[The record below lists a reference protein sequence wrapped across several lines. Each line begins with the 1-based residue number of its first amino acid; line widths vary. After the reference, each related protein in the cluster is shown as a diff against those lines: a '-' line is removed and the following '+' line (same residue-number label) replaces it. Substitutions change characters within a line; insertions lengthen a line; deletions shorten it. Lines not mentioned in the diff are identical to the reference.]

1 VRRYFRNSFPRKI
14 ETRKIILSP
23 RIFNKR
29 KSTIMTLI
37 DQIRDLIAEGETQR
51 SLDELYK
58 YVKESNADVID
69 NLVML
74 RSRMQNLQR
83 AVSNGT
89 MDDQD
94 AALERAKI
102 NEAILKLLPQLTP
115 EYLAEA
121 SKKREPVRHAAAATS
136 SSAPAASGPNMKM
149 IYMIGG
155 GVLALVLLIVALSG
169 GGDSEE
175 EQYVATETESV
186 ATTSWTPPEGTLL
199 YKVMD
204 QNAGYAVWKSVY
216 SENNG
221 QSIFRMDDATN
232 WQEIKNG
239 QVVGTFTMVANSDNF
254 VTLHDPAQK
263 VFVRLSETHAEF
275 HSEDDPSW
283 YTLYE
288 SGEWITPPD
297 AQ

>member
-1 VRRYFRNSFPRKI
+1 
-14 ETRKIILSP
+14 
-23 RIFNKR
+23 
-29 KSTIMTLI
+29 MTLI
-37 DQIRDLIAEGETQR
+37 DQIRELIAEGETQR

-83 AVSNGT
+83 SVSNGT

-94 AALERAKI
+94 AAIERAKI

-121 SKKREPVRHAAAATS
+121 SKRMEPARPASSPQTAAQGTS
-136 SSAPAASGPNMKM
+136 APNMKM

-155 GVLALVLLIVALSG
+155 GLLVLLLLIFAIRG
-169 GGDSEE
+169 CGGDDSSQASSEQTME
-175 EQYVATETESV
+175 VEDESASEQIWE
-186 ATTSWTPPEGTLL
+186 PPQGTLL
-199 YKVMD
+199 YDVMA
-204 QNAGYAVWKSVY
+204 NHAGYAVWKSVY
-216 SENNG
+216 SEENG
-221 QSIFRMDDATN
+221 QSIFRMDDAIN

-239 QVVGTFTMVANSDNF
+239 QVVGTFTMVANSDNY
-254 VTLHDPAQK
+254 VTIHDPSRK
-263 VFVRLSETHAEF
+263 MFVRIGETNVEF

-283 YTLYE
+283 YVLYE

-297 AQ
+297 APQ

>member
-1 VRRYFRNSFPRKI
+1 
-14 ETRKIILSP
+14 
-23 RIFNKR
+23 
-29 KSTIMTLI
+29 MTLI

-69 NLVML
+69 HLVML
-74 RSRMQNLQR
+74 RSRMQNLER
-83 AVSNGT
+83 AVSSGT
-89 MDDQD
+89 MDDQT

-121 SKKREPVRHAAAATS
+121 SKRKEPVQRPAAAAAAAPATS
-136 SSAPAASGPNMKM
+136 SAAPAASGPNMKM

-155 GVLALVLLIVALSG
+155 GVLALILLILALSG
-169 GGDSEE
+169 GGDSSEA
-175 EQYVATETESV
+175 QDSADETESV
-186 ATTSWTPPEGTLL
+186 AETGWTPPEGTLL
-199 YKVMD
+199 HDVV
-204 QNAGYAVWKSVY
+204 AAHGGYAVWKSVY
-216 SENNG
+216 DDTNG
-221 QSIFRMDDATN
+221 QSTFRMDGNET

-239 QVVGTFTMVANSDNF
+239 QVAGTYKMIANSDTY
-254 VTLHDPAQK
+254 VTLHDAERK
-263 VFVRLSETHAEF
+263 MFVRLSATNAEF
-275 HSEDDPSW
+275 HTEEDPSW
-283 YTLYE
+283 YVLFE